1 MEIRILGRMDGK
13 QELDVGFDFQLVPG
27 LGSD

>member
-13 QELDVGFDFQLVPG
+13 QEQEVGFDFQLVQG
-27 LGSD
+27 LGSN